1 MRGTDIPTKKA
12 DLSNKAER
20 VERGRF
26 ADLLEPGFVVE
37 ITPSKHGAPL
47 PSTQPKPAGPKR

>member
-1 MRGTDIPTKKA
+1 MPTKRA

-47 PSTQPKPAGPKR
+47 PSTQPKPAGPKRWRE